1 MNIQQPR
8 AYLAE
13 PQAAGHIRRLMEAY
27 PLAFCLVLALLM
39 RLPVALFDNNF
50 IAPDEIMQY
59 IGQAHR
65 LVYGS
70 GPVPWEFQ
78 VGLRSWLIP
87 GALAGPLWLAK
98 ALGGSPHAGIVLVKV
113 LLCFLSLTIV
123 WCSFQWGRMYH
134 GIRGGLIAGGLAA
147 LWPDL
152 WLMAPHALEEALSA
166 YALVPAA
173 YFATRARQDGTTH
186 HVLTAGFL
194 LGLSFVLREQL
205 APAIAIIG
213 IYLCGRNIRFWLLG
227 VGIACVP
234 LLLAG
239 GLDWLT
245 WGQPFRSFWLNIYL
259 NAVVGISSSTFGSA
273 PMGFY
278 MLLLI
283 AAWLWS
289 IAPLLLFASRGA
301 RALPFVAFAAL
312 TILAVHSLIAHKE
325 FRFIF
330 PAIALT
336 IPLAGLGLAASSRR
350 LSRGKHVL
358 TGLFLLSGPC
368 LSPLTAMNLTEQTT
382 AYQLSNELAQRHPC
396 DVTIAITKG
405 YFIPITPIFD
415 KTNFTNAAHAAQT
428 DAIIAPKTIG
438 GIPPGFVL
446 QSCIA
451 EDRIPFAKKVPQI
464 CYWVKPSGWCQE
476 AKPPPPFELIF
487 PHAARRFI
495 IAKD

>member
-1 MNIQQPR
+1 M
-8 AYLAE
+8 
-13 PQAAGHIRRLMEAY
+13 RRLMEAY

-50 IAPDEIMQY
+50 VAPDEIMQY

-87 GALAGPLWLAK
+87 GVLAGPVWLAK
-98 ALGGSPHAGIVLVKV
+98 TLSGSPHAGIVLVKV

-173 YFATRARQDGTTH
+173 YFASRARQGGATH

-213 IYLCGRNIRFWLLG
+213 IYLCGRNIRFWLVG

-259 NAVVGISSSTFGSA
+259 NAVVGISSSSFGGS
-273 PMGFY
+273 PPGFY
-278 MLLLI
+278 PLMLL
-283 AAWLWS
+283 ADWLWS

-301 RALPFVAFAAL
+301 RALPFVALAAL
-312 TILAVHSLIAHKE
+312 SILAEHSLIPHKE

-336 IPLAGLGLAASSRR
+336 IPLVGVGVAASWPQFSASRR
-350 LSRGKHVL
+350 GVA
-358 TGLFLLSGPC
+358 GLFLLSGAF
-368 LSPLTAMNLTEQTT
+368 LSPLVLINLLMQTT
-382 AYQLSNELAQRHPC
+382 AYQLSNDLAQRHPC
-396 DVTIAITKG
+396 AVAVSTANSHLM
-405 YFIPITPIFD
+405 PITPIFG
-415 KTNFTNAAHAAQT
+415 KTDFTNAANAPQT
-428 DAIIAPKTIG
+428 DAIIAPKNIG
-438 GIPPGFVL
+438 GIPPGFVR
-446 QSCIA
+446 QSCVA
-451 EDRIPFAKKVPQI
+451 RNRGPFSGSVPQI
-464 CYWVKPSGWCQE
+464 CYWVKPKGWCQE
-476 AKPPPPFELIF
+476 AKPPPPFEPVF
-487 PHAARRFI
+487 PSAARRFI

>member
-13 PQAAGHIRRLMEAY
+13 PLAAGHFRRLVETY
-27 PLAFCLVLALLM
+27 PLAFCLALALLM

-50 IAPDEIMQY
+50 VAPDEIIQY
-59 IGQAHR
+59 LGQAHR

-78 VGLRSWLIP
+78 IGLRSWLIP
-87 GALAGPLWLAK
+87 GALAGPVWLAK
-98 ALGGSPHAGIVLVKV
+98 ALGGSPQAGIVLAKV

-134 GIRGGLIAGGLAA
+134 GIRGGCIAGGLAA

-173 YFATRARQDGTTH
+173 YFATRARQGGARK
-186 HVLTAGFL
+186 HVLAAGFL

-213 IYLCGRNIRFWLLG
+213 IYLCARNIRFWLLG
-227 VGIACVP
+227 IGIACVP

-245 WGQPFRSFWLNIYL
+245 WGQPFRSFWFNIYL
-259 NAVVGISSSTFGSA
+259 NAVVGISSGSFGGS
-273 PMGFY
+273 PPDFY
-278 MLLLI
+278 LLMLL
-283 AAWLWS
+283 ADWLWGS
-289 IAPLLLFASRGA
+289 FAVLLFASRGA
-301 RALPFVAFAAL
+301 RALPFVALAAL
-312 TILAVHSLIAHKE
+312 SILAEHSLISHKE

-336 IPLAGLGLAASSRR
+336 IPLVGAGLAASWRHFSSWKRI
-350 LSRGKHVL
+350 LV
-358 TGLFLLSGPC
+358 GLFLLSGAF
-368 LSPLTAMNLTEQTT
+368 LSPLTFINLAMETT
-382 AYQLSNELAQRHPC
+382 AYKLYNQVAQRHPC
-396 DVTIAITKG
+396 AVTVSIANG
-405 YFIPITPIFD
+405 FFMPITPIFGD
-415 KTNFTNAAHAAQT
+415 TAFANTPYAAET
-428 DAIIAPKTIG
+428 DAIVAKKDAA
-438 GIPPGFVL
+438 GIPPGFIR
-446 QSCIA
+446 QSCVPQN
-451 EDRIPFAKKVPQI
+451 RISLLQAAPQI
-464 CYWVKPSGWCQE
+464 CYWVKPKGWCQE

-487 PHAARRFI
+487 PPAARRFI
-495 IAKD
+495 IAGD

>member
-1 MNIQQPR
+1 
-8 AYLAE
+8 
-13 PQAAGHIRRLMEAY
+13 
-27 PLAFCLVLALLM
+27 M

-50 IAPDEIMQY
+50 VAPDEIMQY

-87 GALAGPLWLAK
+87 GVLAGPVWLAK

-113 LLCFLSLTIV
+113 LLCCLSLTIV

-173 YFATRARQDGTTH
+173 YFASRARQGGATH

-213 IYLCGRNIRFWLLG
+213 IYLCGRNIRFWLVG
-227 VGIACVP
+227 IGIACVP

-259 NAVVGISSSTFGSA
+259 NAVVGISSTSFGGS
-273 PMGFY
+273 PLDFY
-278 MLLLI
+278 PLMML
-283 AAWLWS
+283 ADWLWGS
-289 IAPLLLFASRGA
+289 FVVLLFASRGA
-301 RALPFVAFAAL
+301 RALPFVALAAL
-312 TILAVHSLIAHKE
+312 SILAEHSLIPHKE

-336 IPLAGLGLAASSRR
+336 VPMVGLGLAASWPR
-350 LSRGKHVL
+350 LAKLERIL
-358 TGLFLLSGPC
+358 IGLFLLSGPF
-368 LSPLTAMNLTEQTT
+368 LSPLVPINLLMQTT
-382 AYQLSNELAQRHPC
+382 SYQLSRELAQRHPC
-396 DVTIAITKG
+396 AVSIGIANG
-405 YFIPITPIFD
+405 HFMPVTPIFSSA
-415 KTNFTNAAHAAQT
+415 NFTNGPYAPQT
-428 DAIIAPKTIG
+428 DAIIAPKNIG
-438 GIPPGFVL
+438 GIPPGFVR
-446 QSCIA
+446 QSCVA
-451 EDRIPFAKKVPQI
+451 RNRGPFSGSVPQI
-464 CYWVKPSGWCQE
+464 CYWIKRAGWCQE
-476 AKPPPPFELIF
+476 PKPPPPLELIF
-487 PHAARRFI
+487 PHAARRFV
-495 IAKD
+495 IAGD

>member
-13 PQAAGHIRRLMEAY
+13 PQAAGGIRRLLETH
-27 PLAFCLVLALLM
+27 PLAVCLTLALLT

-50 IAPDEIMQY
+50 VAPDEIIQY

-87 GALAGPLWLAK
+87 GALAGPVWLAK
-98 ALGGSPHAGIVLVKV
+98 AFGGSPHAGIVLVKV

-123 WCSFQWGRMYH
+123 WCSFQWGRIYH
-134 GIRGGLIAGGLAA
+134 GIKGGCIAGGVAA

-166 YALVPAA
+166 YALVPAT
-173 YFATRARQDGTTH
+173 YFATRARQGGTTT
-186 HVLTAGFL
+186 HVLAAGFL

-213 IYLCGRNIRFWLLG
+213 IYLCWRNIRFWLLG
-227 VGIACVP
+227 IGIACVP

-245 WGQPFRSFWLNIYL
+245 WGQPFRSFWLNVYL
-259 NAVVGISSSTFGSA
+259 NAVLGISSSSFGGS
-273 PMGFY
+273 PPDFY
-278 MLLLI
+278 PLMLL
-283 AAWLWS
+283 ADWLWG
-289 IAPLLLFASRGA
+289 IAGVLLFASRGA
-301 RALPFVAFAAL
+301 RALPFVALAAIS
-312 TILAVHSLIAHKE
+312 ILAEHSLIPHKE

-330 PAIALT
+330 PAIALI
-336 IPLAGLGLAASSRR
+336 IPLAGLGLAASWPRFSSSRR
-350 LSRGKHVL
+350 NVAV
-358 TGLFLLSGPC
+358 LFLLSGPF
-368 LSPLTAMNLTEQTT
+368 LSPLVLINLTMQTT

-396 DVTIAITKG
+396 TVAVSIADS
-405 YFIPITPIFD
+405 YFMPVTPIFG
-415 KTNFTNAAHAAQT
+415 KTNFTNAQNAAQT
-428 DAIIAPKTIG
+428 DAIIAPKNIG
-438 GIPPGFVL
+438 GIPPGFVR
-446 QSCIA
+446 QSCVA
-451 EDRIPFAKKVPQI
+451 RNRGPFSGSVPQI

-487 PHAARRFI
+487 PPAARRFI
-495 IAKD
+495 IAGD